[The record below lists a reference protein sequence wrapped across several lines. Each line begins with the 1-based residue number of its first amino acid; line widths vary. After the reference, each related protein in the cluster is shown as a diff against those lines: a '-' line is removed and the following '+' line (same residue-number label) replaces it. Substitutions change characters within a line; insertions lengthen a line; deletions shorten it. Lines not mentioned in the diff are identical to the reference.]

1 MQMQFRLPD
10 VLRFWIMDFLCKVNH
25 IKQNLYA
32 YSMDLPLEVSFC
44 WLYNLSILFHIY
56 ILDESLSKRV
66 MCLLAELYLS
76 MSQPERAIAIIN
88 SLEKVIF
95 TKKEG
100 EESSLGDSMTDR
112 QIEEWRLKIALV
124 SISIDKSLDS
134 HHIHHR
140 LMPLVWKL

>member
-1 MQMQFRLPD
+1 
-10 VLRFWIMDFLCKVNH
+10 
-25 IKQNLYA
+25 
-32 YSMDLPLEVSFC
+32 
-44 WLYNLSILFHIY
+44 
-56 ILDESLSKRV
+56 

-140 LMPLVWKL
+140 LMPLV